1 MASTVTAGSEDEF
14 HNFSDEENDADNDES
29 SDTAS
34 ASENDESNSR
44 KVKVKVEQMEGGE
57 NRSLLS
63 SMSNTLSSQPVIA
76 TSSAMTTVLPSSH
89 AASTSVSMSQG
100 GSNDKSQLL
109 ADKVKT
115 EQADIKTEPDSANA
129 VKAEVAMDITESST
143 IDLAS
148 ISTAGATSGP
158 LPPASS
164 STLPSSSSQVSVLPS
179 QGLKQEPET
188 HVIED
193 DDSSATCSADEGT
206 AQDDLMFHPGLGSRA
221 LPGSK
226 GLMST
231 PPKLGSGDKVTS
243 SDDKKFFSTEGI
255 RINNRQVDSSS
266 SSKSD
271 VSGGIDKVKAEE
283 DGGQSRT
290 IRDFAECL
298 SRDNRGVNNIRD
310 LIDSAIDKHLG

>member
-44 KVKVKVEQMEGGE
+44 KVKVKMEKMEGDE

-76 TSSAMTTVLPSSH
+76 TSSAMPTVLSSSH

-164 STLPSSSSQVSVLPS
+164 STLASSSSQVSVLPS

-290 IRDFAECL
+290 MRDFAECL

>member
-44 KVKVKVEQMEGGE
+44 KVKVKMEKIEGDE

-63 SMSNTLSSQPVIA
+63 SMSNTLSSQPVIS
-76 TSSAMTTVLPSSH
+76 TSSAMPTVLSSSH
-89 AASTSVSMSQG
+89 VASTSVSMSQG

-164 STLPSSSSQVSVLPS
+164 STLASSSSQVSVLPS

-221 LPGSK
+221 LPSSK

-290 IRDFAECL
+290 MRDFAECL